1 MKESKNLLME
11 EAHYRLYLLMQSHS
25 PRTLDDC
32 GELEKRKLGAMDGWT
47 RWHWN
52 NDKLFKMSPDDLA
65 AFAKKYVIDPEQ
77 WEQGIETPYADTRC
91 LVRAVLDIEAAKY
104 GKGYAEG
111 YDDGY
116 RRGASLAVQR
126 VKEWI
131 DRRARE
137 FVFSPASMIPAL
149 KAEVKLDE
157 LTPEP

>member
-11 EAHYRLYLLMQSHS
+11 EAHYRLYLLMQTHS

-52 NDKLFKMSPDDLA
+52 NDKLYKMSPDDLA

-104 GKGYAEG
+104 GKGYADGYDEG
-111 YDDGY
+111 YRQGY
-116 RRGASLAVQR
+116 EKAIATATERMQKFLDT
-126 VKEWI
+126 K
-131 DRRARE
+131 ARE
-137 FVFSPASMIPAL
+137 YVFSPMTMLPAL
-149 KAEVKLDE
+149 KAEMEDE
-157 LTPEP
+157 K